1 MHHLK
6 SFLIPNHLYFEDC
19 LFVMQLTPF
28 FTAAL
33 ERSELHSYII
43 IYS

>member
-6 SFLIPNHLYFEDC
+6 SFLIANHLNFEDSPS
-19 LFVMQLTPF
+19 VMQLAPC